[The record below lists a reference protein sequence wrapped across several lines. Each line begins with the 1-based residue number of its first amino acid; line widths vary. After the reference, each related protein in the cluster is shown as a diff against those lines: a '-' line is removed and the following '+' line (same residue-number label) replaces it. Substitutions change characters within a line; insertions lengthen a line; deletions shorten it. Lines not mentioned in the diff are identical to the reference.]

1 MDTKKLGPDGPEVS
15 ALGLGTWSWGDRWYW
30 GYGDQYGESE
40 VEAAFQTAVDA
51 GITFFDTAE
60 IYGGGEAERLLG
72 KFRQQIQTPIQIC
85 AKYVPFPWRVQSQA
99 INAAVQG
106 SLNRLQVNCIDL
118 YQVLVPFN
126 FLISQRTLFQTLAT
140 EVQAGRIKAVGVCNY
155 NVEQM
160 HQAHQLLAEFGIPL
174 VANQVRYSLITR
186 QVERQGIL
194 AAAKQLGVTVMANS
208 PLAQGFL
215 TGKYSPD
222 QPPKGVRALDSRFRR
237 ANFEKRFPVIDLL
250 RQFGKTHGRTM
261 AQVALNWLI
270 AQDIIP
276 IPGAKTAKQAREN
289 AGALGWSLTPDE
301 IAALEA
307 ASRPW
312 L

>member
-1 MDTKKLGPDGPEVS
+1 MDTKKLGPNGPEVS

-30 GYGDQYGESE
+30 GYGDQYGEAE
-40 VEAAFQTAVDA
+40 VEAAFQAAVDA

-72 KFRQQIQTPIQIC
+72 KFRQQTATPIQIC
-85 AKYVPFPWRVQSQA
+85 AKYVPFPWRVQGQA
-99 INAAVQG
+99 VTEAVQG

-126 FLISQRTLFQTLAT
+126 FLITQKTLFRTLAT
-140 EVQAGRIKAVGVCNY
+140 EIQAGRIQAVGVCNY
-155 NVEQM
+155 NVDQM
-160 HQAHQLLAEFGIPL
+160 HHAHQLLAEYGIPL

-186 QVERQGIL
+186 QAERQGIL
-194 AAAKQLGVTVMANS
+194 AAAKHLGVTVMANS
-208 PLAQGFL
+208 PLAQGLL
-215 TGKYSPD
+215 TGKYSSEHRPHGIRTFD
-222 QPPKGVRALDSRFRR
+222 NRFWLAACKKRA
-237 ANFEKRFPVIDLL
+237 PIDHLL
-250 RQFGKTHGRTM
+250 RQFGNAHGRTM
-261 AQVALNWLI
+261 AQVALNWLV
-270 AQDIIP
+270 AQDVIP
-276 IPGAKTAKQAREN
+276 LSGAKTAKQAREN

-301 IAALEA
+301 VAALEV

>member
-1 MDTKKLGPDGPEVS
+1 MVTKKLGPNGLEVS

-40 VEAAFQTAVDA
+40 VEAAFQAAVDA

-72 KFRQQIQTPIQIC
+72 KFRQQTETPIQIS
-85 AKYVPFPWRVQSQA
+85 AKYVPFPWRVQGQA
-99 INAAVQG
+99 VTEAVQG
-106 SLNRLQVNCIDL
+106 SLKRLQVNCIDL

-126 FLISQRTLFQTLAT
+126 FLITQKTLFQTLAT
-140 EVQAGRIKAVGVCNY
+140 EVQAGRIQAVGVCNY
-155 NVEQM
+155 NVAQM
-160 HQAHQLLAEFGIPL
+160 QQAHQLLAEFGIPL
-174 VANQVRYSLITR
+174 VANQVRYSLVTR

-208 PLAQGFL
+208 PLAQGLL
-215 TGKYSPD
+215 TGKYSLDHRP
-222 QPPKGVRALDSRFRR
+222 QGIRAFDNRFGKA
-237 ANFEKRFPVIDLL
+237 ANEKRAPVDHLL
-250 RQFGKTHGRTM
+250 CQLGNAHGRTM

-270 AQDIIP
+270 AQDVIP
-276 IPGAKTAKQAREN
+276 IPGAKTAKQAHEN

-301 IAALEA
+301 IAALET